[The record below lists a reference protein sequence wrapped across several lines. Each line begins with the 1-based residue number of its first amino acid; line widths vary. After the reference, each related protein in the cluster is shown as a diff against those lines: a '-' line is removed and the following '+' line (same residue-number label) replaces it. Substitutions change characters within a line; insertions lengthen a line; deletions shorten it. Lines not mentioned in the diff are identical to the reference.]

1 MSYDL
6 DQFIADCRAALKRD
20 PGPGGR
26 ETVRVKL
33 EELLRNPEFIEEYCG
48 EKVPRGLKVL
58 YEDPDLKFQILAHI
72 NDKARVSRRTI
83 TARPGRSTARPRST
97 PT

>member
-33 EELLRNPEFIEEYCG
+33 EELLRNQEFIEEYCG
-48 EKVPRGLKVL
+48 EKVAARAQGALRGPGPEV
-58 YEDPDLKFQILAHI
+58 PD
-72 NDKARVSRRTI
+72 SR
-83 TARPGRSTARPRST
+83 PHQ
-97 PT
+97 